1 MLCCP
6 HERAGSVIEAATG
19 RLVPRLARQAAGDLL
34 SAVKFLAADA
44 GLARYLAITA
54 GRASATG

>member
-44 GLARYLAITA
+44 ELPALSRYHRRE
-54 GRASATG
+54 GVRDR